1 MTIGFAIALIA
12 ISFLHFSI
20 FVIEAFF
27 WNKRLGIKSFNL
39 TKSFADQTKV
49 MAVNQGF
56 YNAFLASGLLL
67 SMLFKQTGPA
77 IFVLC
82 CVFIA
87 GIVGGITS
95 NKKILLIQSVP
106 ALIALVLFFYKI

>member
-12 ISFLHFSI
+12 ISFLHFFI
-20 FVIEAFF
+20 FVLEVFF
-27 WNKRLGIKSFNL
+27 WDKQAGIKAFNL
-39 TKSFADQTKV
+39 TKNFADQTKV

-67 SMLFKQTGPA
+67 SMLFKQTSSA
-77 IFVLC
+77 LFVLC
-82 CVFIA
+82 CIFIA

-95 NKKILLIQSVP
+95 NKKIVLIQSVP
-106 ALIALVLFFYKI
+106 ALIALALFVCKI